1 MLQVF
6 LFVFSHLAWFRD
18 HINLGVYLFYLIRL
32 CLSHQITNQYGDYQM
47 YVINISKTYGRDNC
61 NLAHYFRIETDAL
74 SIGYTY
80 HGSNLKDLV
89 EEMKV
94 NYPEPQYKVTVSKVS
109 TTKEEIEL

>member
-1 MLQVF
+1 
-6 LFVFSHLAWFRD
+6 
-18 HINLGVYLFYLIRL
+18 
-32 CLSHQITNQYGDYQM
+32 M

-109 TTKEEIEL
+109 TTREEIDL